1 MAPRVENRPEPHTG
15 SQSSEERRGVRQG
28 ELGWVP
34 GLEKNANFKLW
45 YFQFRN
51 GAETYRYLNTDVYPD
66 QRSRRFSFLHALTRA
81 AHTGKNEDL
90 LIQLELYDNA
100 GLCCEALVDKIKQK
114 LLSNDVDNVVEE
126 ESSDESE
133 ESSESSS
140 EEDSEDSE
148 DLDC

>member
-1 MAPRVENRPEPHTG
+1 M
-15 SQSSEERRGVRQG
+15 
-28 ELGWVP
+28 
-34 GLEKNANFKLW
+34 
-45 YFQFRN
+45 
-51 GAETYRYLNTDVYPD
+51 
-66 QRSRRFSFLHALTRA
+66 
-81 AHTGKNEDL
+81 GKNEDL
-90 LIQLELYDNA
+90 LIQLELYNHA

-114 LLSNDVDNVVEE
+114 LLSNDVDNVAEE

>member
-15 SQSSEERRGVRQG
+15 GPSEERRGVRQG

-34 GLEKNANFKLW
+34 GLEKNANVDVKLW
-45 YFQFRN
+45 YFQFCN
-51 GAETYRYLNTDVYPD
+51 GAETYLNTDVYPD

-81 AHTGKNEDL
+81 AHMGKNEDL

-100 GLCCEALVDKIKQK
+100 GLCCEAVVDKIKQK
-114 LLSNDVDNVVEE
+114 LLPNDVDNVVEE
-126 ESSDESE
+126 GSSDESE

-140 EEDSEDSE
+140 EENSEDSE